1 MLNRERFQELSI
13 FIVDLYNEIET
24 DILVNIARRL
34 KMDDSMTSDDI
45 LNYQS
50 MMLQQ
55 LGPLTQDNYRTM
67 AKYAGTTVEEIR
79 KFVESIGLESA
90 QEADSEL
97 SDLLPEA
104 VATVP
109 AYAASNSVAAVLI
122 AYERQALETLN
133 LVNTTILRQSQ
144 QVYLDILNKTVARVL
159 VGQLTPQQALSLT
172 ASEWAEKGIPGLI
185 DRSGR
190 QWSTEAYVNMVTR
203 TTAQNVTND
212 MQEARM
218 DDYNVDLV
226 EISSHAGAR
235 PKCEPYQGRIFSR
248 SGNSRLYPALSS
260 TSIGEIDGLFG
271 INCGHRKYPFVHG
284 RSKKTYQPYDK
295 ELNDRVYKESQ
306 QQRKLER
313 DIRKAKKDAAMMKA
327 LQDEDAIKLANTK
340 VRERQRKMREFID
353 DTGRTRRPGRERIVT
368 T

>member
-13 FIVDLYNEIET
+13 FIVDIYNEIET
-24 DILVNIARRL
+24 DILVNIATRL
-34 KMDDSMTSDDI
+34 KMKDGMTQDEI
-45 LNYQS
+45 LGYQGQ
-50 MMLQQ
+50 MLLQ
-55 LGPLTQDNYRTM
+55 LGQLSQENYRTM
-67 AKYAGTTVEEIR
+67 AKYAGMTVEQVQE
-79 KFVESIGLESA
+79 FVARIGQESA
-90 QEADSEL
+90 NEADAEL

-109 AYAASNSVAAVLI
+109 SYAASNSVAAVLA
-122 AYERQALETLN
+122 AYERQALDTLN
-133 LVNTTILRQSQ
+133 LVNATMLRESQ
-144 QVYLDILNKTVARVL
+144 QVYLDILNRTVARTLSGV
-159 VGQLTPQQALSLT
+159 LTPQQALTLT
-172 ASEWAEKGIPGLI
+172 AAEWSEKGIPALI

-235 PKCEPYQGRIFSR
+235 PKCEPYQGKIFSR

-260 TSIGEIDGLFG
+260 TSAGDLDGLFG
-271 INCGHRKYPFVHG
+271 INCGHRKYPYVHG

-295 ELNDRVYKESQ
+295 EFNDRVYKESQ

-313 DIRKAKKDAAMMKA
+313 DIRKAKKEAAVMKA
-327 LQDEDAIKLANTK
+327 LQDENAIKLANAK
-340 VRERQRKMREFID
+340 VRERQRVMREFIN